1 MPGTLDLGDCIAHL
15 RERVPDAIVTNG
27 AGNFSAWVH
36 RFWRWHDYPSQLA
49 PTSGAMGYGVPAAVA
64 AKLVAPDRTVICFA
78 GDGDFLMSGQELAT
92 AAQYGLPII
101 VLVVNNGMYGT
112 IRMHQERQYP
122 GRVVGTELANPDFAA
137 YARAFGAY
145 GATVTETAQFP
156 DALEIALG
164 AGTSA
169 LIELRIDPEAINP
182 RTTLDQGPS
191 GRAAM
196 SRREEI
202 RVPEL
207 AEPISHYTDAVR
219 AGELLFV
226 SGFVPVDGEGRLVG
240 GDDVVAQARQVLAN
254 LGAVLAA
261 AGATFADV
269 VKVTIYLTDI
279 ADRARIN
286 PVRQEVFG
294 DARPASTLVEVS
306 ALAVPGAK
314 LEIEAVA
321 LIP

>member
-1 MPGTLDLGDCIAHL
+1 MSK
-15 RERVPDAIVTNG
+15 RV
-27 AGNFSAWVH
+27 
-36 RFWRWHDYPSQLA
+36 
-49 PTSGAMGYGVPAAVA
+49 
-64 AKLVAPDRTVICFA
+64 
-78 GDGDFLMSGQELAT
+78 
-92 AAQYGLPII
+92 
-101 VLVVNNGMYGT
+101 
-112 IRMHQERQYP
+112 
-122 GRVVGTELANPDFAA
+122 
-137 YARAFGAY
+137 
-145 GATVTETAQFP
+145 
-156 DALEIALG
+156 
-164 AGTSA
+164 
-169 LIELRIDPEAINP
+169 
-182 RTTLDQGPS
+182 
-191 GRAAM
+191 
-196 SRREEI
+196 EI

-219 AGELLFV
+219 AGDLLFV

-254 LGAVLAA
+254 LGAVLATA
-261 AGATFADV
+261 EATFADV

-294 DARPASTLVEVS
+294 EARPASTLVEVS